1 MVESN
6 GAPARLTRADPD
18 PEDPTTAGTRVSV
31 RMAAPA
37 LAVVFALLVP
47 VHVVMLDGAAQH
59 VMVVLAALTAVL
71 SLALWRRIEAAS
83 SRAATGMLTA
93 LCLAPMTNNVVHL
106 AVEGRLERTALLML
120 TLVGVGA
127 VCKSRLHAA
136 VLFLVGCLAWV
147 GVVALTRPEPMGQ
160 VPQYAVQLALACL
173 LGIGVFLVRRAVSG
187 RLVLAHDALADQ
199 LRQLDELRAV
209 NELRLRRFRGVF
221 DNSPTGI
228 ALADESGAIVE
239 ANAAMCGILGRPLR
253 DVVGSASVDF
263 AHPEDRAR
271 LSSLGELVASA
282 ADGIARVEG
291 RYLRPD
297 GSVRW
302 AGLTVRRVRGPE
314 GQPWTLAHV
323 QDVTG
328 RKLAEGQARTSRET
342 LRAAVAIARA
352 TQQGVDP
359 RPAVLSSLLQLT
371 TASSASM
378 IERLDENH
386 LVVTEHFGR
395 DSEEGRTIA
404 LDQPSATA
412 HVWRTGEPV
421 FAARAGEHPLVSA
434 QLLQDRAAS
443 MLWQP
448 VGTSGSVRAVLALV
462 WHDREAEVSELERT
476 GVEAVATEAGAA
488 LLAESMRHDLE
499 AMTVTDAL
507 TGLLNR
513 RGWDR
518 ELEGAVRLARR
529 TGRPFTVALVDL
541 DHFKKFNDTYGHLE
555 GDRMLAEFASYA
567 RSAVRDVD
575 VVARWGG
582 EEFSVMLRDTDQESA
597 YEVLDR
603 LRAGCPGEVTCSI
616 GYADVA
622 AGASV
627 AESLARAD
635 AALYAAKRSGRDRV
649 EAAPPARPAAP

>member
-1 MVESN
+1 MVERN
-6 GAPARLTRADPD
+6 GAQARSAHAVPE
-18 PEDPTTAGTRVSV
+18 PEDRRRRTRVSV

-37 LAVVFALLVP
+37 LAAVYGLLVP
-47 VHVVMLDGAAQH
+47 VHVVMLDGYAQH
-59 VMVVLAALTAVL
+59 VMVVLAALTAML
-71 SLALWRRIEAAS
+71 NLALWRRIATAS

-106 AVEGRLERTALLML
+106 AVEGRLEQTAMLML

-136 VLFLVGCLAWV
+136 ILFLVGSLAWV
-147 GVVALTRPEPMGQ
+147 VVVALTRPEPMEQ
-160 VPQYAVQLALACL
+160 VPQYAVELALACL
-173 LGIGVFLVRRAVSG
+173 LGIGVFLVRRAVSA
-187 RLVLAHDALADQ
+187 RLVLAHDALAAQ
-199 LRQLDELRAV
+199 LAQLDELGAV
-209 NELRLRRFRGVF
+209 SELRLRRFRGVF

-239 ANAAMCGILGRPLR
+239 ANPAMCGILGRPLA
-253 DVVGSASVDF
+253 DVVGSASADF
-263 AHPEDRAR
+263 THPEDRAR

-282 ADGIARVEG
+282 ADGIARVDG

-302 AGLTVRRVRGPE
+302 AGLTVRRVPGPE
-314 GQPWTLAHV
+314 GQSWTLAHV

-328 RKLAEGQARTSRET
+328 RKLAEGHGPHVARDAPGRGGD
-342 LRAAVAIARA
+342 RPGDAA
-352 TQQGVDP
+352 GVDP

-378 IERLDENH
+378 IERLDEQH
-386 LVVTEHFGR
+386 VVVSAHFGR
-395 DSEEGRTIA
+395 GSEEVARSRWTSHRPPRTCGAPASRCSPPGPANTHCVCPAAAGPGRQHA
-404 LDQPSATA
+404 LAA
-412 HVWRTGEPV
+412 GRAVRIG
-421 FAARAGEHPLVSA
+421 ARRARAGVARPRGRGF
-434 QLLQDRAAS
+434 RAGA
-443 MLWQP
+443 
-448 VGTSGSVRAVLALV
+448 
-462 WHDREAEVSELERT
+462 T

-499 AMTVTDAL
+499 ATTVTDAL

-513 RGWDR
+513 RGWNR

-555 GDRMLAEFASYA
+555 GDRMLAEFAAYA
-567 RSAVRDVD
+567 RSVLRDVD

-597 YEVLDR
+597 YEVLEGR
-603 LRAGCPGEVTCSI
+603 IAGP
-616 GYADVA
+616 
-622 AGASV
+622 
-627 AESLARAD
+627 
-635 AALYAAKRSGRDRV
+635 
-649 EAAPPARPAAP
+649 